1 MTARGKHTKLSNRR
15 KNSRNEKI
23 QLPSTQTREIFHFVG
38 AGNQECDKES
48 EEREERRPNISEVLS
63 VQPWQ
68 GPPYR
73 RIRAARP
80 AKAVHTFGSKFFQ
93 IRTPGS
99 LIAVLAEKNLLVS
112 AEITDIQA
120 KQQVGL
126 RYNKKVR

>member
-1 MTARGKHTKLSNRR
+1 MK
-15 KNSRNEKI
+15 KI
-23 QLPSTQTREIFHFVG
+23 QLPSTQTREVFHFVG
-38 AGNQECDKES
+38 AGNQECDEER
-48 EEREERRPNISEVLS
+48 EEREERRLNTSEMLH

-73 RIRAARP
+73 GIKVACP
-80 AKAVHTFGSKFFQ
+80 AKAVHTLGSKFFQ

-112 AEITDIQA
+112 AEITDMQV

-126 RYNKKVR
+126 RYDNKVR